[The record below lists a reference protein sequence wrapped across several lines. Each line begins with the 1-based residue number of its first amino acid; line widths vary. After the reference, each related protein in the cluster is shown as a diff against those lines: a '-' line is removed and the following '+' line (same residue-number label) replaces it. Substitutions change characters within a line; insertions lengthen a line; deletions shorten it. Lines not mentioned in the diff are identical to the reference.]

1 MVRAK
6 HCFFVNLHAM
16 TADMSIPSLAQLQAI
31 RERIAPHVHRT
42 PLLHSATLSASLG
55 LDVHLKAELL
65 QRTGS
70 YKPRGIVNAV
80 ALDEKARRRG
90 VITFSAG
97 NAGQAVAYAARIF
110 AVPCVVVMPAGGS
123 AVKAAAIRGY
133 GGEVVMHGTA
143 AEAFE
148 RCQTIARERDLVYI
162 PPTDHPDV
170 IAGHASL
177 ALEVLE
183 DLPAVHAIFAP
194 IGGGGLSAG
203 IATGLIA
210 AGSTA
215 QLVGVE
221 PTGAATLYRSLE
233 AGKPI
238 TLERVDTVADGLANP
253 FAGKHTF
260 PLIRDRAERIDLVED
275 SQIIA
280 AMRLLMERCKL
291 MAEPSG
297 ATALAGL
304 IAAASRLPIGAAV
317 VAVVSGGNIDLAR
330 LKALL

>member
-1 MVRAK
+1 MI
-6 HCFFVNLHAM
+6 LP
-16 TADMSIPSLAQLQAI
+16 TLTQLRAI
-31 RERIAPHVHRT
+31 RERVAPHVHRT
-42 PLLHSATLSASLG
+42 PLLHSATLSQALG
-55 LDVHLKAELL
+55 LEVHLKAELF

-80 ALDEKARRRG
+80 ALNDKARQHG

-110 AVPCVVVMPAGGS
+110 GVPCTVVMPAGAS
-123 AVKAAAIRGY
+123 EIKAAAIRGY

-143 AEAFE
+143 AEAFA
-148 RCQTIARERDLVYI
+148 RCQAIAADRDLTYI

-170 IAGHASL
+170 IAGHATL
-177 ALEVLE
+177 ALELLE
-183 DLPAVHAIFAP
+183 ELPTVQAIFAP
-194 IGGGGLSAG
+194 IGGGGLTAG
-203 IATGLIA
+203 IATGLLA

-215 QLVGVE
+215 RLIGVE

-238 TLERVDTVADGLANP
+238 ILDRVDTVADGLANP
-253 FAGKHTF
+253 FAGQHTF

-275 SQIIA
+275 RQIVE
-280 AMRLLMERCKL
+280 AMKLLMERCKL

-297 ATALAGL
+297 ATSLAGL
-304 IAAASRLPIGAAV
+304 IQAAPGLPKGAPVIAV
-317 VAVVSGGNIDLAR
+317 ISGGNIDLAR
-330 LKALL
+330 LKGLL

>member
-1 MVRAK
+1 
-6 HCFFVNLHAM
+6 
-16 TADMSIPSLAQLQAI
+16 MSIPTLPQLQAI
-31 RERIAPHVHRT
+31 RDRIAPHIHRT
-42 PLLHSATLSASLG
+42 PLLYSASLSRQLG
-55 LDVHLKAELL
+55 VELHLKAELF

-80 ALDEKARRRG
+80 ALDEGARRDG

-110 AVPCVVVMPAGGS
+110 GVRCTVVMPAGAS

-143 AEAFE
+143 AEAFA
-148 RCQTIARERDLVYI
+148 RCQAIARDQSLTYI

-177 ALEVLE
+177 ALEILE
-183 DLPAVHAIFAP
+183 DLPEVQTIFAP

-203 IATGLIA
+203 IAAGLIA
-210 AGSTA
+210 ADAKTR
-215 QLVGVE
+215 LVGVE

-253 FAGKHTF
+253 FAGQHTF

-275 SQIIA
+275 RQIIE
-280 AMRLLMERCKL
+280 AMTLLMERCKL

-304 IAAASRLPIGAAV
+304 IAAVSSLPKGAPV
-317 VAVVSGGNIDLAR
+317 VAVISGGNIDLAR